1 MGVRRDRASDDY
13 MGLFILFSPLLY
25 VSNSS
30 KVKFR
35 DSPLSPVAKTLRSP
49 CKGTSSIPGQGTRV
63 HLLHL

>member
-1 MGVRRDRASDDY
+1 MGVRREKASDEY

-35 DSPLSPVAKTLRSP
+35 DSPRSPVAKTLSSP
-49 CKGTSSIPGQGTRV
+49 GKGTSSVPGQGTRV
-63 HLLHL
+63 RLLQL